1 MSVICSYINWVINS
15 ALFLIFKFHI
25 FLCLGTLSLLHLGLD
40 DKIFFK
46 SVISPFVQLREMLM
60 KSS

>member
-40 DKIFFK
+40 DKNFLSLLFH
-46 SVISPFVQLREMLM
+46 SLFNYARC
-60 KSS
+60 

>member
-15 ALFLIFKFHI
+15 ALFLCFIF

-40 DKIFFK
+40 DKNFLSLLFH
-46 SVISPFVQLREMLM
+46 PLFNYARCR
-60 KSS
+60 